1 MNILVSHYGI
11 FEKGGWG
18 RTFLQARAL
27 AKTGHKV
34 VLITSSS
41 KNIIFINKIRIDDVT
56 IICFPD
62 FLPKSITSKG
72 FGIISIILKILYV
85 TFKKFDLLLSDTGH
99 RPSSGWPCIWNR
111 FLYKGIYLS
120 EWWDFFGEGGYY
132 DKKNLLYKLILGRYE
147 KKVEISNKKKAD
159 GVIVLSELMK
169 KRAIECGIEERK
181 IKIIHGGALIDIL
194 FPRYIKKNR
203 LINENYPTI
212 TFGYIGMADGEIED
226 LYPFLEAI
234 SKTKYKPNILFN
246 TYGSSISNKY
256 IEQFN
261 LKGII
266 QEKGWVNYFKN
277 KELLDDVDIF
287 ILVMRNNLINCS
299 GWPNK
304 FGDYLAL
311 GKPILITPYGD
322 LISFINIY
330 QPGIFE
336 ADYSEKSIEQ
346 AFANIFE
353 HFNQNKL
360 IEKGKKNRE
369 IAEKYLNW
377 DVNANLIID
386 LYYDIKNK
394 NIS

>member
-11 FEKGGWG
+11 FEKDGWG

-27 AKTGHKV
+27 AKAGHRV
-34 VLITSSS
+34 VLITCSS
-41 KNIIFINKIRIDDVT
+41 KRSILINKICIDNVT
-56 IICFPD
+56 IISFPD

-72 FGIISIILKILYV
+72 FGIISVILKIIYV

-111 FLYKGIYLS
+111 FLYKGIYFS

-132 DKKNLLYKLILGRYE
+132 NKKSLLYKLIWGWYE
-147 KKVEISNKKKAD
+147 KKVEISNKKNAN

-169 KRAIECGIEERK
+169 KIAIEYGIEQEK
-181 IKIIHGGALIDIL
+181 IKIIHGGALTDIL
-194 FPRYIKKNR
+194 IPHYIKKN
-203 LINENYPTI
+203 LQINKNYPTI
-212 TFGYIGMADGEIED
+212 TFGYIGISDGEIED

-234 SKTKYKPNILFN
+234 SKTKYRSNIRLN
-246 TYGSSISNKY
+246 TYGSKISSKY

-261 LKGII
+261 LQEVI

-277 KELLDDVDIF
+277 KEILNDVDIF
-287 ILVMRNNLINCS
+287 VLVMKNTLINCA

-304 FGDYLAL
+304 FGDYFAL
-311 GKPILITPYGD
+311 GKPILVTPYGD
-322 LISFINIY
+322 LVDFIKTY
-330 QPGIFE
+330 QPGIIE
-336 ADYSEKSIEQ
+336 VYYSEKSIDH
-346 AFANIFE
+346 AFTNIFE
-353 HFNQNKL
+353 NFNQDQL

-369 IAEKYLNW
+369 IAVKYLNW

-386 LYYDIKNK
+386 LYYDIKK
-394 NIS
+394 